1 MRSRLILFLLFFS
14 ACGTGPK
21 ADWVLRNGA
30 IYTLDSKERRAQS
43 LAVGGGTILYV
54 GDDAGVE
61 AFVGP
66 ESRVSELGGK
76 MALPGFIDS
85 HSHPSGALI
94 QAVPVSLYDLRSLEQ
109 YLEAVRRFA
118 EENPDKQAVRG
129 SGWSNALF
137 PVTGPMKE
145 DLDAVVSDRP
155 VQLGSGGGH
164 SSWGNSKGLELAGI
178 PRDPPGPEG
187 GVIERDPS
195 TGEATGTLRE
205 SATGLVA
212 AVLPPFTMEERM
224 AGLLAFQEMAA
235 KDGVT
240 TARVAAIGLSAA
252 GDLDPSEVV
261 AYERLESEGKLRVRF
276 RGSLLLPPPPPR
288 GRGRARSRSRRVPV
302 RAGEKR
308 SEGRAAPSDAPPARH
323 AFGRETLR
331 LPGDH
336 RRAPAVL
343 VQQGRFL
350 RRHRGPV
357 PGRRARFPGVPDE
370 ALLRCRGHR
379 GLRQR
384 FSGDHSLQPRRRN
397 EDGNHPIVRPRE
409 SGNGSR
415 PRGAG
420 EPRPDDR
427 ELHQERR
434 LRRQAGGPAWLA
446 RGGESGRRRGARSEP
461 LRGPDGPGGRGGG
474 SLDRHH
480 RSEALARRADAFE
493 FHQDSCSRGLGLVV
507 EQLGGAVDV
516 GDEKI
521 DPAVVV
527 VVPGGE
533 PPARAPRRHPGVE
546 REGSRAVVSEHLVRL
561 GIGSLRRHPI
571 HLGIDVAVG
580 DVQIEVGV
588 GVEVDESDTPGEREV
603 GGFADAPLVGG
614 IGEKNPPEALVE
626 GRVIVGKGRHDEVG
640 VGVEVDIRG
649 VDPHSR
655 LFPAVAAVG
664 GAAQQTLFGERSV
677 ASVAEQ
683 VMSPSVFRS
692 QNI

>member
-66 ESRVSELGGK
+66 ESRVIELGGK
-76 MALPGFIDS
+76 MVLPGFIDS

-94 QAVPVSLYDLRSLEQ
+94 QAVAVSLYDLRSLEQ

-155 VQLGSGGGH
+155 VQLGSGDGH
-164 SSWGNSKGLELAGI
+164 SSWVNSKALELAGI
-178 PRDPPGPEG
+178 TRDTPDPEG

-276 RGSLLLPPPPPR
+276 RGSLLLPPDAPVERIRELVAERERQKEGLFEIDAVKIFVDGVVEGETAYLLEPYLHRPDYRGELLWNPDHLKEMVAAADREGFIVHIHAIGDAATGLALDAFQFAREKNGPR
-288 GRGRARSRSRRVPV
+288 DARHQVTHLQLV
-302 RAGEKR
+302 T
-308 SEGRAAPSDAPPARH
+308 PSDVKRFASLAIIAVPQPFWFSKGGFYDAIEAPYLGEERASREYPMKSFFDAGVTVASASDFPVTIPFSPVVGMKMGITRSFDPANPEMVLGPEERVSLDQMIASFTRNG
-323 AFGRETLR
+323 AFAAR
-331 LPGDH
+331 L
-336 RRAPAVL
+336 
-343 VQQGRFL
+343 
-350 RRHRGPV
+350 
-357 PGRRARFPGVPDE
+357 
-370 ALLRCRGHR
+370 
-379 GLRQR
+379 
-384 FSGDHSLQPRRRN
+384 
-397 EDGNHPIVRPRE
+397 ED
-409 SGNGSR
+409 
-415 PRGAG
+415 
-420 EPRPDDR
+420 
-427 ELHQERR
+427 R
-434 LRRQAGGPAWLA
+434 L
-446 RGGESGRRRGARSEP
+446 
-461 LRGPDGPGGRGGG
+461 G
-474 SLDRHH
+474 SL
-480 RSEALARRADAFE
+480 E
-493 FHQDSCSRGLGLVV
+493 
-507 EQLGGAVDV
+507 V
-516 GDEKI
+516 GK
-521 DPAVVV
+521 
-527 VVPGGE
+527 
-533 PPARAPRRHPGVE
+533 
-546 REGSRAVVSEHLVRL
+546 
-561 GIGSLRRHPI
+561 
-571 HLGIDVAVG
+571 VG
-580 DVQIEVGV
+580 DVVVLDRNLFEVPTDQV
-588 GVEVDESDTPGEREV
+588 G
-603 GGFADAPLVGG
+603 
-614 IGEKNPPEALVE
+614 EAKVLLTLFE
-626 GRVIVGKGRHDEVG
+626 GREIYRAPG
-640 VGVEVDIRG
+640 
-649 VDPHSR
+649 
-655 LFPAVAAVG
+655 L
-664 GAAQQTLFGERSV
+664 
-677 ASVAEQ
+677 
-683 VMSPSVFRS
+683 
-692 QNI
+692 

>member
-66 ESRVSELGGK
+66 ESRVIELGGK
-76 MALPGFIDS
+76 MVLPGFIDS

-94 QAVPVSLYDLRSLEQ
+94 QAVAVSLYDLRSLEQ

-155 VQLGSGGGH
+155 VQLGSGDGH
-164 SSWGNSKGLELAGI
+164 SSWVNSKALELAGI
-178 PRDPPGPEG
+178 TRDTPDPEG

-276 RGSLLLPPPPPR
+276 RGSLLLPPDAPVERIRELVAERERQKEGLFEIDAVKIFVDGVVEGETAYLLEPYLHRPDYRGELLWNPDHLKEMVAAADREGFIVHIHAIGDAATGLALDAFQFAREKNGPR
-288 GRGRARSRSRRVPV
+288 DARHQVTHLQLV
-302 RAGEKR
+302 T
-308 SEGRAAPSDAPPARH
+308 PSDVKRFASLAIIAVPQPFWFSKGGFYDAIEAPYLGEERASREYPMKSFFDAGVTVASASDFPVTIPFSPVVGMKMGITRSFDPANPEMVLGPEERVSLDQMIASFTRNG
-323 AFGRETLR
+323 AFAAR
-331 LPGDH
+331 L
-336 RRAPAVL
+336 
-343 VQQGRFL
+343 
-350 RRHRGPV
+350 
-357 PGRRARFPGVPDE
+357 
-370 ALLRCRGHR
+370 
-379 GLRQR
+379 
-384 FSGDHSLQPRRRN
+384 
-397 EDGNHPIVRPRE
+397 ED
-409 SGNGSR
+409 
-415 PRGAG
+415 
-420 EPRPDDR
+420 
-427 ELHQERR
+427 R
-434 LRRQAGGPAWLA
+434 L
-446 RGGESGRRRGARSEP
+446 
-461 LRGPDGPGGRGGG
+461 G
-474 SLDRHH
+474 SL
-480 RSEALARRADAFE
+480 E
-493 FHQDSCSRGLGLVV
+493 
-507 EQLGGAVDV
+507 V
-516 GDEKI
+516 GK
-521 DPAVVV
+521 
-527 VVPGGE
+527 
-533 PPARAPRRHPGVE
+533 
-546 REGSRAVVSEHLVRL
+546 
-561 GIGSLRRHPI
+561 
-571 HLGIDVAVG
+571 VG
-580 DVQIEVGV
+580 DVVVLDRNLFEVPADQV
-588 GVEVDESDTPGEREV
+588 G
-603 GGFADAPLVGG
+603 
-614 IGEKNPPEALVE
+614 EAKVLLTLFE
-626 GRVIVGKGRHDEVG
+626 GREIYRAPG
-640 VGVEVDIRG
+640 
-649 VDPHSR
+649 
-655 LFPAVAAVG
+655 L
-664 GAAQQTLFGERSV
+664 
-677 ASVAEQ
+677 
-683 VMSPSVFRS
+683 
-692 QNI
+692 

>member
-66 ESRVSELGGK
+66 ESRVIELGGK
-76 MALPGFIDS
+76 MVLPGFIDS

-94 QAVPVSLYDLRSLEQ
+94 QAVAVSLYDLRSLEQ

-155 VQLGSGGGH
+155 VQLGSGDGH
-164 SSWGNSKGLELAGI
+164 SSWVNSKALELAGI
-178 PRDPPGPEG
+178 TRDTPDPEG

-276 RGSLLLPPPPPR
+276 RGSLLLPPDAPVERIRELVAERERQKEGLFEIDAVKIFVDGVVEGETAYLLEPYVHRPDYRGELLWDPDHLKEMVAAADREGFIVHIHAIGDAATGLALDAFQFAREKNGPR
-288 GRGRARSRSRRVPV
+288 DARHQVTHLQLV
-302 RAGEKR
+302 T
-308 SEGRAAPSDAPPARH
+308 PSDVKRFASLAIIAVPQPFWFSKGGFYDAIEAPYLGEERASREYPMKSFFDAGVTVASASDFPVTIPFSPVVGMKMGITRSFDPANPEMVLGPEERVSLDQMIASFTRNG
-323 AFGRETLR
+323 AFAAR
-331 LPGDH
+331 L
-336 RRAPAVL
+336 
-343 VQQGRFL
+343 
-350 RRHRGPV
+350 
-357 PGRRARFPGVPDE
+357 
-370 ALLRCRGHR
+370 
-379 GLRQR
+379 
-384 FSGDHSLQPRRRN
+384 
-397 EDGNHPIVRPRE
+397 ED
-409 SGNGSR
+409 
-415 PRGAG
+415 
-420 EPRPDDR
+420 
-427 ELHQERR
+427 R
-434 LRRQAGGPAWLA
+434 L
-446 RGGESGRRRGARSEP
+446 
-461 LRGPDGPGGRGGG
+461 G
-474 SLDRHH
+474 SL
-480 RSEALARRADAFE
+480 E
-493 FHQDSCSRGLGLVV
+493 
-507 EQLGGAVDV
+507 V
-516 GDEKI
+516 GK
-521 DPAVVV
+521 
-527 VVPGGE
+527 
-533 PPARAPRRHPGVE
+533 
-546 REGSRAVVSEHLVRL
+546 
-561 GIGSLRRHPI
+561 
-571 HLGIDVAVG
+571 VG
-580 DVQIEVGV
+580 DVVVLDRNLFEVPTDQV
-588 GVEVDESDTPGEREV
+588 G
-603 GGFADAPLVGG
+603 
-614 IGEKNPPEALVE
+614 EAKVLLTLFE
-626 GRVIVGKGRHDEVG
+626 GREIYRAPG
-640 VGVEVDIRG
+640 
-649 VDPHSR
+649 
-655 LFPAVAAVG
+655 L
-664 GAAQQTLFGERSV
+664 
-677 ASVAEQ
+677 
-683 VMSPSVFRS
+683 
-692 QNI
+692 